1 MPNLLNPQQCEL
13 FHNIPKL
20 DEYVIRLVV
29 LNERMLGYIY
39 PDKISFVVALAV
51 EPGDCVSLLDAIN
64 MRRYVSF
71 DDKVRLAT
79 DRDFDDFNV
88 CFEGFRNDP
97 MYMYNKGTEPIYI

>member
-1 MPNLLNPQQCEL
+1 MEVRQKNLKNLY
-13 FHNIPKL
+13 
-20 DEYVIRLVV
+20 EYVFRLLV

-39 PDKISFVVALAV
+39 SDKTSFVVVLAV

-64 MRRYVSF
+64 MRWYVSF

-79 DRDFDDFNV
+79 ERDFDDFNV